1 MIRIPDFAN
10 ATPIQIIFSIL
21 AVITLFTAFMT
32 IYSRKPMH
40 SAIYLLICF
49 TSITGHYLILNA
61 QFLAMVNLIVYIG
74 AIMILIVFTIMLM
87 NLNKENEVYKPR
99 ITRLGAIVTF
109 CLMCLVLIA
118 IFINSKPIPDG
129 SYEVSGE
136 DYQSIKV
143 LGKVL
148 LNEYMVPF
156 EFASVLLLVAM
167 IGAVLLSKKEKTTK

>member
-10 ATPIQIIFSIL
+10 ATPIQIIFCIL

-49 TSITGHYLILNA
+49 TSITGHYLLLNA

-118 IFINSKPIPDG
+118 MFINSKPIVG
-129 SYEVSGE
+129 EYTTTGE

-167 IGAVLLSKKEKTTK
+167 IGAVLLSKKEKTKK

>member
-1 MIRIPDFAN
+1 M
-10 ATPIQIIFSIL
+10 SITL
-21 AVITLFTAFMT
+21 LLFCILSVITIGTAFMT

-40 SAIYLLICF
+40 SAIYMVICF
-49 TSITGHYLILNA
+49 STISGHYLLLNS
-61 QFLAMVNLIVYIG
+61 QFLALVNLIVYIG

-99 ITRLGAIVTF
+99 FTRLGAIVVF
-109 CLMCLVLIA
+109 SLMCIILITVL
-118 IFINSKPIPDG
+118 INSKPIVG
-129 SYEVSGE
+129 EYVTTGE

-156 EFASVLLLVAM
+156 EFASVLLLTAM
-167 IGAVLLSKKEKTTK
+167 IGAVLLSKKEKLEK